1 MVLYLYRDYKVKR
14 VWNWLIKPADGPANF
29 QGIELDIVQF
39 PDNRFDCWVDGK
51 HCPDTVADLKTVNEK
66 NLSGLAGQPVEIL
79 EIRG

>member
-1 MVLYLYRDYKVKR
+1 ME
-14 VWNWLIKPADGPANF
+14 LIETPAG
-29 QGIELDIVQF
+29 E
-39 PDNRFDCWVDGK
+39 FDCWVDGK

>member
-1 MVLYLYRDYKVKR
+1 MLLKNKIYGRQFKQLWSYRFQSGDKEFPHIYVE
-14 VWNWLIKPADGPANF
+14 LIETPAG
-29 QGIELDIVQF
+29 E
-39 PDNRFDCWVDGK
+39 FDCWVDGK